1 MGEQD
6 MNTRTNQL
14 IGVMAVF
21 TCMVACTKEE
31 ADLAQST
38 GILPATCGT
47 AGARL
52 QATVDGASFCATAQ
66 LIAMGDESSVMV
78 TGVDV
83 TGNTILLQV
92 DTLAT
97 GVFSIS
103 ALENAMVYMHTGTNF
118 AVDPAHPGSL
128 TITHYNADEHTIKAA
143 FAVTLLN
150 ELDGATRTLD
160 GDFDVTYTVGE

>member
-1 MGEQD
+1 MI
-6 MNTRTNQL
+6 MRTIQR

-21 TCMVACTKEE
+21 ACMMACTKEE
-31 ADLAQST
+31 EDLAQST
-38 GILPATCGT
+38 GILPSTCGT

-78 TGVDV
+78 TGIDL
-83 TGNTILLQV
+83 TGNTIILQV

-97 GVFSIS
+97 GVFPIS
-103 ALENAMVYMHTGTNF
+103 EMENAMVYMHTGTNF
-118 AVDPAHPGSL
+118 AVDPANPGSI
-128 TITHYNADEHTIKAA
+128 TITDHNAAEHTIKAG

-150 ELDGATRTLD
+150 ELDGSTRTLN
-160 GDFDVTYTVGE
+160 GDFDVTYAMGE